1 MATGTET
8 RKNVTKEEF
17 CLCWDKHQGNAQAAA
32 DELGL
37 QVAHVRNQANKLR
50 KKGYPLCPLASQRGR
65 GMSEAD
71 EKAEIDRIARL
82 IGERH
87 IEDTDTE
94 TESQE
99 AEVEAEATV

>member
-1 MATGTET
+1 MATETET

-50 KKGYPLCPLASQRGR
+50 KKGYPLC
-65 GMSEAD
+65 MSEAD

-87 IEDTDTE
+87 IEDE
-94 TESQE
+94 TESQ
-99 AEVEAEATV
+99 EVEAEATV